1 MRILLVSDIE
11 SKHLWDFFQPEKFK
25 DIDLIISCGDL
36 KAEYLNFL
44 VTMIKAPLYYVPGNH
59 DQGYLVQPPEGC
71 ECIDNKLVTF
81 KNIRI
86 LGLGGSMKY
95 RNKPYLYTEWEMRS
109 RIWKLKL
116 KLFFSRGFDIL
127 VTHAPAKGINDDND
141 LCHEGFK
148 SFNKLLDKYSP
159 KYFVHGHIHL
169 NYGIKPRIDK
179 YKNTTII
186 NAYNYHIL
194 EY

>member
-59 DQGYLVQPPEGC
+59 DQGYLVHPPEGC

-95 RNKPYLYTEWEMRS
+95 RNRPYLYTEREMRS